1 MRILG
6 TENGT
11 LQKAMHEQVPHMALH
26 RAMLFQRSRMSCAKK
41 HENLLEG
48 AVPLRGSPPYC
59 KTLWGAADTGQH
71 CPPTWPS

>member
-6 TENGT
+6 TENST

-48 AVPLRGSPPYC
+48 AVPLRGSPPIV
-59 KTLWGAADTGQH
+59 TPFGAPLIGGNYY
-71 CPPTWPS
+71 W

>member
-11 LQKAMHEQVPHMALH
+11 LQKAMHEQVHHMALH

-59 KTLWGAADTGQH
+59 NTPWGAAE
-71 CPPTWPS
+71 